1 MAKTAA
7 ALKHDAPETEARAKS
22 TVAVTYTPLENG
34 DPHTTTV
41 AGIAFR
47 ANVPVEVDPNR
58 TVAQLVRR
66 DKETADG
73 ELRTQSVEAKVKV
86 IELFKNNPWFK
97 VEGHEQP
104 KRKSG
109 AIRAPISAA
118 DYKGYALRWIAA
130 ASSVTELEGRWSDE
144 DGMRTQCGV
153 SEEDAATILMFL
165 EAQKDVLAAGG
176 WKRAS

>member
-1 MAKTAA
+1 MAKSAA
-7 ALKHDAPETEARAKS
+7 SETDATAKS
-22 TVAVTYTPLENG
+22 TITVTYTPLESG

-47 ANVPVEVDPNR
+47 ANVPVEVDASR
-58 TVAQLVRR
+58 TVPQLVKRE
-66 DKETADG
+66 KETADG
-73 ELRTQSVEAKVKV
+73 EVRTQSIEAKVKV
-86 IELFKNNPWFK
+86 IELFKGNPWFR
-97 VEGHEQP
+97 VEGHDQP

-130 ASSVTELEGRWSDE
+130 SGSVAELDQRWSDE

-153 SEEDAATILMFL
+153 SEEEAATIAMFL

-176 WKRAS
+176 WKKSA